1 MYIHATD
8 IALPQKNAVMP
19 LEPTIEVRDR
29 YLLVTHAPTEAGN
42 TEAQN
47 FAAELAEVCDREN
60 IHRVLMDERQ
70 LTYTIGNIF
79 DLMGMGDKLLEDMLV
94 FRFHRLACV
103 TSGEQL
109 QIARDFESVA
119 RNRGMNYRA
128 FENID
133 DAERWLLED

>member
-1 MYIHATD
+1 
-8 IALPQKNAVMP
+8 MP
-19 LEPTIEVRDR
+19 LKPSIDVRDR
-29 YLLVTHAPTEAGN
+29 YLLVTHPPGEAGD
-42 TEAQN
+42 TEAQD

-70 LTYTIGNIF
+70 LTYTVDNIF
-79 DLMGMGDKLLEDMLV
+79 DLMGLGDKLLEDLLV

-103 TSGEQL
+103 TSAEQL
-109 QIARDFESVA
+109 QTARDFESVA

-128 FENID
+128 FENVD